1 MAAGGKMKQNIH
13 TPEGVRDIWGKEYA
27 ERLVV
32 TERIRDVF
40 HRYGYQD
47 IRTPSFEFFDVF
59 SREKGS
65 AASRELFKF
74 FDRDGE
80 TMVLRPDMT
89 PSIARFAARESEEEL
104 PLRLSYI
111 ENMFINRPHL
121 QGRLKEFTQAGAEL
135 LDDGSAD
142 ADAEILAL
150 TIECLLAAGLTEFQL
165 EVGHVGFLQGLFEQA
180 GLSSEVEEAVC
191 GLLEKKNYFGV
202 EEQLARCKVGEEY
215 IRLFTGLSE
224 LAGSAAQLEA
234 AASLN
239 LGDRAGE
246 ATRRLLSVYRILCY
260 YGLERYVSFDL
271 GMVGGYRYY
280 NGMIFRGYTYGTGE
294 PVATGGRYD
303 NLMEQFGR
311 KAQAVGFAV
320 IVDSVMAALSRQKIA
335 VEIPHPQ
342 ALILYVESQAEEAIR
357 YSRCLRAAGERVRLQ
372 RIDRTPGERVKAA
385 YRYYA
390 AGQDFEKLILFTQS
404 GVEEAEL

>member
-1 MAAGGKMKQNIH
+1 MKQNIH

-150 TIECLLAAGLTEFQL
+150 TIG
-165 EVGHVGFLQGLFEQA
+165 
-180 GLSSEVEEAVC
+180 
-191 GLLEKKNYFGV
+191 
-202 EEQLARCKVGEEY
+202 
-215 IRLFTGLSE
+215 
-224 LAGSAAQLEA
+224 
-234 AASLN
+234 
-239 LGDRAGE
+239 
-246 ATRRLLSVYRILCY
+246 
-260 YGLERYVSFDL
+260 
-271 GMVGGYRYY
+271 
-280 NGMIFRGYTYGTGE
+280 
-294 PVATGGRYD
+294 
-303 NLMEQFGR
+303 
-311 KAQAVGFAV
+311 
-320 IVDSVMAALSRQKIA
+320 
-335 VEIPHPQ
+335 
-342 ALILYVESQAEEAIR
+342 
-357 YSRCLRAAGERVRLQ
+357 
-372 RIDRTPGERVKAA
+372 
-385 YRYYA
+385 
-390 AGQDFEKLILFTQS
+390 
-404 GVEEAEL
+404 